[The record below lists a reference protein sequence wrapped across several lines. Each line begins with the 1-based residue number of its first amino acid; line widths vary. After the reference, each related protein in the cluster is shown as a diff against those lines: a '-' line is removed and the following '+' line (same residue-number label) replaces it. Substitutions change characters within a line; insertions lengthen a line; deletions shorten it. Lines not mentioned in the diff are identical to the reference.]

1 MATRWG
7 IASAGRISHD
17 FTNAIVGVLP
27 GEDHQVIAVA
37 ARKLEDA
44 EKFASR
50 HGIDRAYGDY
60 AALASDPDIDVV
72 YVGSINPH
80 HLSLAKMFLEA
91 GKNVLCEKPLCMN
104 LRETAEL
111 VEVAR
116 RKKLFLMEAIWS
128 RCIPSY
134 QALKEEIAAG
144 TIGDVKQVLCT
155 FGSDDLSSEMIYL

>member
-1 MATRWG
+1 MAIRWG

-27 GEDHQVIAVA
+27 GEDHQVVAVA

-44 EKFASR
+44 QKFASR
-50 HGIDRAYGDY
+50 HGIDKAYGEY
-60 AALASDPDIDVV
+60 SALASDPDINVV
-72 YVGSINPH
+72 YVGSIHPQ
-80 HLSLAKMFLEA
+80 HLALAKMYLEA

-104 LRETAEL
+104 LRETVEL
-111 VEVAR
+111 VELAR

-134 QALKEEIAAG
+134 KALREEIAAG
-144 TIGDVKQVLCT
+144 TIGDIK
-155 FGSDDLSSEMIYL
+155 SRH